1 MLSSQ
6 LNVLWVMVLAAEDH
20 HVLDAPANEY
30 LTVVEEAEVA
40 RAIPAAI
47 ATLELE
53 TECSAGR
60 LMVVVVTECEAWA
73 GEPKLTDETFW

>member
-1 MLSSQ
+1 
-6 LNVLWVMVLAAEDH
+6 MVLAAEDH

-73 GEPKLTDETFW
+73 CEPKFTDGTFWQ